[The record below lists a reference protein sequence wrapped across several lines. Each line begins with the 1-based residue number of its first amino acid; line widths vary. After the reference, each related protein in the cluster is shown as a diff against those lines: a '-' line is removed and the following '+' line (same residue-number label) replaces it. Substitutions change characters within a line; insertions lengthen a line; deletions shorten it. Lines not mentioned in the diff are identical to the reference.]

1 MRCAAYAAVG
11 PVLVASRKKSSRH
24 QPISLILRIG
34 ATTRTGEG
42 RRARVA
48 MSFQGGTT
56 RIKQKIQIGSMGGRL
71 DYGGDDRAFHKD
83 DVPKRVR
90 HHLSVKFTHRCSCDM
105 AHPPTTDP
113 PTHSP
118 HLSPGSLHV
127 GCTLLDHRFTP
138 RQHTHSLSPPPPSP
152 LAPPVARLCGQPHTL
167 APLLSIRPFS
177 LTCSGSDPLL
187 HSLPTPPPY
196 FPLPARRSS
205 TAAVSRR

>member
-1 MRCAAYAAVG
+1 
-11 PVLVASRKKSSRH
+11 
-24 QPISLILRIG
+24 
-34 ATTRTGEG
+34 
-42 RRARVA
+42 
-48 MSFQGGTT
+48 MSFLGGTT

-90 HHLSVKFTHRCSCDM
+90 HHLSVGFTPHRCSDT
-105 AHPPTTDP
+105 AHPPTTDA

-152 LAPPVARLCGQPHTL
+152 LAPPSLASVANLTHSLRSYPFAPSPSL
-167 APLLSIRPFS
+167 APAPTHSSTLSQ
-177 LTCSGSDPLL
+177 L
-187 HSLPTPPPY
+187 HPPPSLSPPGGHQPQRCPGDEA
-196 FPLPARRSS
+196 FQHHRHAQGRLEQVHAPPGRRDVRPRAPAERR
-205 TAAVSRR
+205 ARQFDL